1 MLSKARYRSG
11 GALFS
16 YLPPSY
22 IPHMSTPQI
31 LGVVNITAD
40 SFSDGGQFLQTE
52 AALGQARKL
61 VRDGAHILDLGAAAS
76 NPKADVVPLVEEIA
90 RLQPVI
96 ATLQE
101 EGIALSIDTFSPEV
115 QLWCLSQGVAY
126 LNDIHGFA
134 HPEIYPQL
142 ADSETKLIVMHAVQ
156 TEGRATTVDIPPE
169 DIFQRVVD
177 FFSVR
182 IDAFERAGVAKTRL
196 ILDPGMGMFLG
207 RRSEA
212 SYEMLRRF
220 PELKRMFGLPVL
232 IGVSRKS
239 FLRQGRPPGEAG
251 PATLAAELFAS
262 SLGADYI
269 RTHDAATLRDGLAV
283 WIAAIGRNT
292 TSI

>member
-1 MLSKARYRSG
+1 
-11 GALFS
+11 
-16 YLPPSY
+16 
-22 IPHMSTPQI
+22 MSTPQI
-31 LGVVNITAD
+31 LGVVNITTD
-40 SFSDGGQFLQTE
+40 SFSDGGKFLQME
-52 AALGQARKL
+52 AGLAQARKL

-76 NPKADVVPLVEEIA
+76 NPKAETVPPAEEIA

-96 ATLQE
+96 AAMKE
-101 EGIALSIDTFSPEV
+101 EGVPLSIDTFSSEV

-142 ADSETKLIVMHAVQ
+142 AGSEAKLIVMHAVQ
-156 TEGRATTVDIPPE
+156 EEGRATTVDIPPE

-182 IDAFERAGVAKTRL
+182 IEALERAGVAKGRL
-196 ILDPGMGMFLG
+196 VLDTGMGMFLG
-207 RRSEA
+207 CRSEA

-239 FLRQGRPPGEAG
+239 FLRHGRPPEEAG
-251 PATLAAELFAS
+251 SATLAAELFAS

-269 RTHDAATLRDGLAV
+269 RTHDVAALSDGLAV
-283 WIAAIGRNT
+283 WAAATGRNT

>member
-1 MLSKARYRSG
+1 
-11 GALFS
+11 
-16 YLPPSY
+16 
-22 IPHMSTPQI
+22 MSTPQI
-31 LGVVNITAD
+31 LGVVNITTD
-40 SFSDGGQFLQTE
+40 SFSDGGKFLQSE
-52 AALGQARKL
+52 AALTHARKL
-61 VRDGAHILDLGAAAS
+61 VSDGAHVLDLGAAAS
-76 NPKADVVPLVEEIA
+76 NPKAESVPSTDEIA
-90 RLQPVI
+90 RLKPVI
-96 ATLQE
+96 AALKE
-101 EGIALSIDTFSPEV
+101 EGVALSIDTFSPEV

-142 ADSETKLIVMHAVQ
+142 ADSEAKLIVMHAVQ
-156 TEGRATTVDIPPE
+156 AEGRATTVDIPAE

-182 IDAFERAGVAKTRL
+182 IEALERAGVARERL
-196 ILDPGMGMFLG
+196 VLDPGMGMFLG
-207 RRSEA
+207 RRVEA

-220 PELKRMFGLPVL
+220 PELKRTFGLPVL

-239 FLRQGRPPGEAG
+239 FLRQGRPAGEAG

-269 RTHDAATLRDGLAV
+269 RTHDAAALSDGLAV
-283 WIAAIGRNT
+283 WAAATGRNT